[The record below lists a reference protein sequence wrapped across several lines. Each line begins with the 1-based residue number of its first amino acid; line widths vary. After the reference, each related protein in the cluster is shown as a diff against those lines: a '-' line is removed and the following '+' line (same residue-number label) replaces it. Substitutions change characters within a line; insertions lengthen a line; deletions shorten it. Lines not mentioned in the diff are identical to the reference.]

1 MKDFS
6 RCVTQGGICL
16 ANWGM
21 ALIFLVSLSSCG
33 IAASSS
39 SAPRVGG
46 PCVYKQYKGEAEIVS
61 VIPRPE
67 VPGEYE
73 IKFSFHPRE
82 TIQEEFARVEG
93 RQWLLVQKDSSYPR
107 DAFLT
112 QYGIQAGKHLPCYL
126 KVITKGTC
134 TPVLFEF
141 PTIKNSKAK

>member
-6 RCVTQGGICL
+6 RCVTQRGICL
-16 ANWGM
+16 ATWGM
-21 ALIFLVSLSSCG
+21 AMIFLVSLSSCG
-33 IAASSS
+33 AAASSS
-39 SAPRVGG
+39 SSPRVGG
-46 PCVYKQYKGEAEIVS
+46 PCAYKQYTGDAEIVS

-73 IKFSFHPRE
+73 IKFAFHPRE

-107 DAFLT
+107 DDFLT
-112 QYGIQAGKHLPCYL
+112 QYGIKTGKRLPCYL

-134 TPVLFEF
+134 APVLFEF